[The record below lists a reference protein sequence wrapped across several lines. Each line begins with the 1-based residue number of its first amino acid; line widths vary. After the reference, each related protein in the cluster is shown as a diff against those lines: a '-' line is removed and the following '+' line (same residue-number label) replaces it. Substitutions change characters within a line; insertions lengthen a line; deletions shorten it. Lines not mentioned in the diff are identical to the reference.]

1 MSWILRSKRLQ
12 SAGNGSNNNNGN
24 SNSIYSQSSNNVSA
38 SSLSSNLSS
47 VSLNNYGSL
56 ALTPA
61 LPSHHLDA
69 GEDMVRQFA
78 ATQLDTQKTAFMRW
92 VNVQLAPTKG
102 YAPMTTISGL
112 GDGKRLVALLE
123 IVSKETLKPDKGNTR
138 IHQMANVSKA
148 LDFLGKRTDEPLDS
162 IGSENIVDGN
172 IKLTLGLVWIIIYR
186 FQIQQIANT
195 MAELYPSLATEDI
208 IEGDDGAKGK
218 KKGTSQQVDAKQ
230 ALLRWVRYQLEDYS
244 DVIPPIQDFHR
255 SWRTGLAFSA
265 LIHRHDP
272 DFLPE
277 FYTDI
282 LPLPFETPEEWRRC
296 LTKAFEIAFE
306 KMTIHRLL
314 DPQDLVD
321 VETPDERSIMTYVSE
336 YYIVMSKHQMEQ
348 DPALAAE
355 QRARRLQA
363 KDERLALAG
372 EDQLARRQCSQDEE
386 ERRRR
391 EEEEELERIRLKR
404 MEIEGWSIGAA
415 ERAREEEE
423 ALRRKHEEEE
433 EKRLQRELKREH
445 KKTLSVQEGSNGRPR
460 KDTLDSSGVGPVYL
474 ESEHEV
480 PDSETG
486 SIDSKEQERHQQEL
500 EAEPVDPKEQEGH
513 QQELEARPAEPID
526 PKELEKRQHE
536 LEAKLAEYHQVI
548 TELLEWAKDQDRA
561 LPPVPD
567 KAALLD
573 RARDLEPLA
582 EAIKAVEEEQVDK
595 EHIMSHLH
603 DVREELLE
611 FGDPGL
617 TPEQLGDMDKKWWEL
632 ETIWTALT
640 NKVVDSKDA
649 AEEVKWIIDCS
660 QEIDRVN
667 GEISKFEAQLETF
680 AEKRSQETPQER
692 SQKATLEQQDVS
704 LSSIS
709 FLIDTY
715 VKFLTSLM
723 DPKVHHYTA
732 PEHLT
737 TLNNE
742 LTEVR
747 LPRLTVVIE
756 KAQQNLSND
765 RLLRTFLDSLVLSEA
780 WIAESV
786 EWLTNI
792 EVPIFVKE
800 DRWNGG
806 NTIKEYLERDVMK
819 DLNLEFYQDEIE
831 DLKSELE
838 DEQSEVNTFRSSGFA
853 KLDEQAKAVMKGL
866 ADTQDV
872 TAESTT
878 KAVQDL
884 MKGVMD
890 NLEMVEKLLPEEAEH
905 CAYAGRVL
913 MYLWE
918 VLEVLE
924 KLEQAWRAINR
935 WEMRQP
941 DSELEGYVIYVE
953 KLFEGVDVPLR
964 EEQEER
970 AVLGAVQNR
979 HSGLSAVVK
988 DLRVC
993 FHGKQE
999 VIKGDRQ
1006 MKGFLDLTQTCQT
1019 TLRDLRAK
1027 LRDGPPMTGFGL
1039 NDPKPFDDFAN
1050 LVIAVGKSLDEFEN
1064 EMYAGYITMGEQV
1077 KIMATNSEARHDPTA
1092 VQNKL
1097 HGVNTLLHDIKALR
1111 GDRERDSITVAECR
1125 KLVSSLYALDSD
1137 LQALETDLA
1146 DLEHLE
1152 PGQHGDL
1159 IELGNRSNHLRSQ
1172 FAVLEQDRAYRH
1184 LKQDPSCS
1192 SLLGDIAH
1200 RQLSIE
1206 QTQKRLQAKLEVK
1219 QQWDMAWEA
1228 FAEQSRTLQQYLKD
1242 VENNVVERGYV
1253 SLDCLSAEESIWR
1266 RSDEAVREAHVAN
1279 DETLAS
1285 LKEFK
1290 VSRLSEL
1297 SALAVS
1303 LQKVVELADGV
1314 DHMDQ
1319 VRAGQFQ
1326 ESEEIQRALRDHLK
1340 RLHAMNSQEKHQLNT
1355 LGQRLLWSQHF
1366 HEAKAGVDILV
1377 NSCQNAMVDYTK
1389 ILKSSEQSGDTTGLD
1404 HAAAKHLKDQIQSL
1418 VSLAAKDKKTR
1429 FDAALEVYS
1438 SLKELATAS
1447 IPGVDSEDRDDDS
1460 EKLIPEHLEEEL
1472 AAFKNQYDLLDLQ
1485 LEFANQLAEHASQ
1498 VASYL
1503 NKNDDVDSE
1512 LSAIATELQAEEE
1525 ATTETIEKA
1534 STIRAE
1540 FEDLSKEFQLLISN
1554 IPRPSEAVQS
1564 TLSQTR
1570 SEYQSGLENAL
1581 KNRLNQSIE
1590 LNKALDPLL
1599 EEYQELLRYQN
1610 GLRSLAKD
1618 LETHSQWLEPS
1629 NEKVKLASER
1639 IQAMFASWPEENV
1652 SRNTS
1657 QLESS
1662 SISESRSSELSGLKS
1677 ELASESAHVENKEQE
1692 FLSIKQDINQALQ
1705 TSTSHSRHLQLA
1717 LERSL
1722 ESIES
1727 RIQDHKANMRHKSY
1741 QLQCL
1746 EKQFSWEQELE
1757 KAQEWCR
1764 KFDATVSDFT
1774 QQAQWKHDSTET
1786 MNQMQNLD
1794 SPISEFEDQLRAF
1807 EDQTKPVVQQSW
1819 TEFCG
1824 SLVLMDK
1831 AIPEE
1836 FQDRQAAFDKESQ
1849 MLRAKIAYSA
1859 EVLKQRK
1866 ALEAMNARVGDL
1878 ERLEADLAVI
1888 AATYATP
1895 DQDTSSQKDESKNA
1909 LSLDELEAKIR
1920 SLAQELEADFG
1931 AMHYP
1936 IDGSTDEAK
1945 TRSQES
1951 NAQVRGHVQA
1961 CRARVDAASQSL
1973 DEALHSRE
1981 VFMRRK
1987 ELEALQRGQDNTILD
2002 KANKLEKVSSLLSWA
2017 NETTDVVSGILNSE
2031 SSEVETKVTK
2041 NELPSIPELAN
2052 LSKETLHS
2060 LSTKLDTLRQEI
2072 NDMME
2077 HKKEVQAEVLA
2088 APLDDQ
2094 IDGLHITTEDRN
2106 TTKIA
2111 TGTEPTLHD
2120 IEDAIEQN
2128 RNKITQLDHD
2138 IVSRLSEFDSKTVS
2152 MLKSLD
2158 QQSETLASALEERLR
2173 LDEEIAHQQELE
2185 RLRIQRELEIK
2196 QFEESKSKFLAWSES
2211 QLQELSQ
2218 LWDSCGYFSK
2228 NDEPAKSYNG
2238 VDSVE
2243 SAISSL
2249 ETVTLRSRDDISQKE
2264 SAYIELKNRIDS
2276 LYNGDE
2282 HESDRKRHIEGI
2294 DSAWSVVKNES
2305 AGYAEILNQMK
2316 QWSDLRRDL
2325 IRFEREGLDA
2335 LEKRVEGLRWMHW
2348 DAFQP
2353 EEEQLLQLI
2362 EVIEGQANDLKARA
2376 DMVSAIEVSG
2386 NIRDTHQ
2393 AILSAN
2399 RVYFERRLNLIPAR
2413 IDASRNGIMVI
2424 HETSKEIA
2432 LHAKFHADLVR
2443 VETAIAQQIEAVK
2456 ARLGSLERSS
2466 CFALNS
2472 KELEAVVQSAA
2483 EVCKDGKY
2491 QLTILQE
2498 LEYPRLEQ
2506 TAFDLDMNP
2515 AEEPY
2520 DPEDNTPSNQT
2531 SVQESMGRI
2540 RKALKQLEGY
2550 IEEDCFE
2557 TRLAVDFHTHCKATE
2572 DIRRWI
2578 SSCRDDM
2585 MQLDAADKNQDL
2597 NDKMKRQQNRESKS
2611 RHLESIEEKLNEF
2624 SAGTIQKYDGIS
2636 NDFMTL
2642 HHPQS
2647 SVLNLFEQSESA
2659 QGDNAQPVS
2668 MRVILRRTA
2677 QERTKRTREDWELLK
2692 QEFLTKA
2699 KALSLEDGDGSDVSE
2714 ADQLSRGAAGSSP
2727 AVKAKTLSRLGTEI
2741 LEDISRVT
2749 REVQE
2754 MFDHVSSRPSTLP
2767 LTVESDG
2774 ALAKSKEGQA
2784 HLESIEA
2791 YIRDVLQVKVE
2802 KFGTMLSIANEQSE
2816 QDQALLNSASELDLS
2831 TRSHI
2836 RRQEKMVGVAMQR
2849 GLIAESMNRL
2859 VEFCSIKREEVEETL
2874 RVQNGMDLI
2883 HEVDMLIDSM
2893 TKALATADNLMAP
2906 PPEVPHNTSLYSIPS
2921 ASSSSSSM
2929 NARSTRAS
2937 PSVFPAATISR
2948 ATVLSRE
2955 RRASRARPSFFLS
2968 SLSEEDVQEWESN
2981 YHSLVEEMNRYIHD
2995 IEQHLDTISSMADR
3009 LKDWRLEHKYGV
3021 ATEHWEPLKS
3031 SALAK
3036 MQELERIWARR
3047 SGGNEMNQGAGVH
3060 SLDKQPSS
3068 ALSSAMQP
3076 TASSSNRAKAIL
3088 GSPVDPSP
3096 PRGQRKRSSTTNIMS
3111 RNNLLSPPPALGGST
3126 AGKSTRTSTGRGR
3139 SGTTTGLPTTSAN
3152 TSLTNVARR
3161 VTSPVLHSM
3170 TPTLSQEAKRKPP
3183 VIRKNDSTSSI
3194 SSIMNTLEA
3203 SRSPSM
3209 QQQQP
3214 QQQQQQRTIYKPDMN
3229 NALDVEVAKVVNASG
3244 FTVKVQRLK
3253 EGQSPYLSPS
3263 SGRVSQNRSDSTSS
3277 LAHSGLSDNGGN
3289 DGGAD
3294 SQGSSPRAV
3303 KTIRGQGRLNVGMS
3317 SEGGSQN
3324 GEVGRY
3330 VFGDIEPKI
3339 CYCRIL
3345 RSRKVMVRV
3354 GGGWAELSKFMEDH
3368 ASLEQRKARSRLL
3381 SASNSSVSVVSHFGG
3396 STTILSGTESRQQHP
3411 HDDADGSSDG
3421 LSDSQMSGSG
3431 DGEQSGTPGSRS
3443 NTNLAGLNT
3452 SPGRKKKEFI
3462 FHVRQGDGDDMSLK
3476 SIKLVKNAAG
3486 DGFMAV

>member
-1 MSWILRSKRLQ
+1 
-12 SAGNGSNNNNGN
+12 
-24 SNSIYSQSSNNVSA
+24 
-38 SSLSSNLSS
+38 
-47 VSLNNYGSL
+47 
-56 ALTPA
+56 
-61 LPSHHLDA
+61 
-69 GEDMVRQFA
+69 MVRQFA

-92 VNVQLAPTKG
+92 VNVQLATTKG
-102 YAPMTTISGL
+102 YAPMTSINGL

-148 LDFLGKRTDEPLDS
+148 LAFLEKRIDEPLDS

-218 KKGTSQQVDAKQ
+218 KKGTSQQQVDAKQ

-282 LPLPFETPEEWRRC
+282 LPMPFETPEEWRRC

-321 VETPDERSIMTYVSE
+321 VETPDERSVMTYVSE
-336 YYIVMSKHQMEQ
+336 YYIVMSKYQMEQ

-363 KDERLALAG
+363 KNDRLALAG
-372 EDQLARRQCSQDEE
+372 EGQLAQRQRSQEEE

-415 ERAREEEE
+415 ERAKEEEE

-460 KDTLDSSGVGPVYL
+460 KDTLDSLSVGPVYL

-500 EAEPVDPKEQEGH
+500 EVEPIDSKEQEEH
-513 QQELEARPAEPID
+513 QQELEAKPAEPID
-526 PKELEKRQHE
+526 PKELENRQHE
-536 LEAKLAEYHQVI
+536 LEAKLVEYHQVI
-548 TELLEWAKDQDRA
+548 AELLEWAQDQDRA

-567 KAALLD
+567 KTALLD

-611 FGDPGL
+611 FEDPGL
-617 TPEQLGDMDKKWWEL
+617 TPEQLSDMDKKWWEL

-667 GEISKFEAQLETF
+667 GEISKFEAQLEAF

-747 LPRLTVVIE
+747 LPRLTTVIE

-792 EVPIFVKE
+792 EVPIFVRE

-806 NTIKEYLERDVMK
+806 NTIKEYLGRDVMK

-831 DLKSELE
+831 DLEDELK
-838 DEQSEVNTFRSSGFA
+838 DEQSEVNSFRSSGFA

-878 KAVQDL
+878 KAVLDL
-884 MKGVMD
+884 MKRVMD
-890 NLEMVEKLLPEEAEH
+890 NLEMVEEHLPEEAEQ
-905 CAYAGRVL
+905 CAHARRVL
-913 MYLWE
+913 VYLWE

-924 KLEQAWRAINR
+924 ELEQTWGAINR

-941 DSELEGYVIYVE
+941 DSQLEAFVVIVE
-953 KLFEGVDVPLR
+953 QHFSRVDTSLRGEG
-964 EEQEER
+964 EER
-970 AVLGAVQNR
+970 AVLEAVQNR
-979 HSGLSAVVK
+979 HSGLSALVK

-1006 MKGFLDLTQTCQT
+1006 MKEFLDLTQTYQT
-1019 TLRDLRAK
+1019 ALRDLRAK
-1027 LRDGPPMTGFGL
+1027 LRDGAPMTGFGL
-1039 NDPKPFDDFAN
+1039 NDPKPFDDFTN
-1050 LVIAVGKSLDEFEN
+1050 LVIAVGKSLDGFED
-1064 EMYAGYITMGEQV
+1064 EMYPGYVAMGEQV

-1097 HGVNTLLHDIKALR
+1097 HDVNILLHDIKALR

-1137 LQALETDLA
+1137 LQALEADLA

-1192 SLLGDIAH
+1192 GLLGDIAH

-1219 QQWDMAWEA
+1219 QQWDMAWGA
-1228 FAEQSRTLQQYLKD
+1228 FAEQSRALQQYLKD

-1266 RSDEAVREAHVAN
+1266 KSDEAVREAHVAN
-1279 DETLAS
+1279 EETLAS

-1297 SALAVS
+1297 STLADS
-1303 LQKVVELADGV
+1303 LQKVVELAGGV

-1326 ESEEIQRALRDHLK
+1326 ESEEAQRALRDHLK
-1340 RLHAMNSQEKHQLNT
+1340 RLHAMSSQEKHQLNT

-1389 ILKSSEQSGDTTGLD
+1389 ILKSSEQSSDTTGLD
-1404 HAAAKHLKDQIQSL
+1404 HAAAKHLKDQIQNL
-1418 VSLAAKDKKTR
+1418 VTLAAKDKKAR

-1447 IPGVDSEDRDDDS
+1447 IPGVDSDGRDVDS

-1472 AAFKNQYDLLDLQ
+1472 AAFKSQYDLLDLQ

-1503 NKNDDVDSE
+1503 NKNDDVDSK
-1512 LSAIATELQAEEE
+1512 LSAIATELQADEE

-1540 FEDLSKEFQLLISN
+1540 FEDLSKELELLISN
-1554 IPRPSEAVQS
+1554 TPRPSEAVQS

-1570 SEYQSGLENAL
+1570 SEYQLGLENTL
-1581 KNRLNQSIE
+1581 KNRLNQSFE

-1599 EEYQELLRYQN
+1599 EEHQELLRYQN
-1610 GLRSLAKD
+1610 DLRSLAKD

-1639 IQAMFASWPEENV
+1639 IQAMFASWPEETV
-1652 SRNTS
+1652 PRNTS

-1705 TSTSHSRHLQLA
+1705 TSTSHSRHLQSA

-1741 QLQCL
+1741 QHQCL
-1746 EKQFSWEQELE
+1746 EKQFAWEQELE
-1757 KAQEWCR
+1757 KAREWYR
-1764 KFDATVSDFT
+1764 KFDATVTDFT

-1786 MNQMQNLD
+1786 TNQMQILD
-1794 SPISEFEDQLRAF
+1794 SPISEFENQLQAF

-1824 SLVLMDK
+1824 SLVLVNK

-1866 ALEAMNARVGDL
+1866 ALEVMNARVGEL
-1878 ERLEADLAVI
+1878 ERLEADLAVV
-1888 AATYATP
+1888 AASYAIP
-1895 DQDTSSQKDESKNA
+1895 DQDTSSQKDGSKNA

-1945 TRSQES
+1945 VRSQES
-1951 NAQVRGHVQA
+1951 NAQVRGHVQT
-1961 CRARVDAASQSL
+1961 CRARVDAAKRSL

-1987 ELEALQRGQDNTILD
+1987 ELEALQQSQDSTILD
-2002 KANKLEKVSSLLSWA
+2002 KTNKLEKVSSLLNWA
-2017 NETTDVVSGILNSE
+2017 NETADVVSGILSSG
-2031 SSEVETKVTK
+2031 SSEIETKVTK

-2077 HKKEVQAEVLA
+2077 HKKEVQTEVLPA
-2088 APLDDQ
+2088 SLDDQ
-2094 IDGLHITTEDRN
+2094 IDGSHITTEDRN

-2111 TGTEPTLHD
+2111 TGTEPALHD

-2138 IVSRLSEFDSKTVS
+2138 IVSRLSEFDSMTVS

-2158 QQSETLASALEERLR
+2158 QQSETLASALEERLQ
-2173 LDEEIAHQQELE
+2173 LDEEIARQQELE

-2196 QFEESKSKFLAWSES
+2196 QFEESKNKFLAWSGS
-2211 QLQELSQ
+2211 QLQELNQ

-2228 NDEPAKSYNG
+2228 NDEPAMSHNG

-2264 SAYIELKNRIDS
+2264 PAYNELKNRIDS

-2325 IRFEREGLDA
+2325 IRFEKEGLDA

-2353 EEEQLLQLI
+2353 EEEQLLKLI

-2386 NIRDTHQ
+2386 NIRDSHQ

-2399 RVYFERRLNLIPAR
+2399 RAYFEQRLNLIPAR
-2413 IDASRNGIMVI
+2413 IDASRDGIMVI
-2424 HETSKEIA
+2424 HDASKMIA
-2432 LHAKFHADLVR
+2432 LEAKLHADLVR
-2443 VETAIAQQIEAVK
+2443 VETTIAQQIEAVK

-2472 KELEAVVQSAA
+2472 KELEAVVQSAE

-2520 DPEDNTPSNQT
+2520 DLEDNTPSNQT
-2531 SVQESMGRI
+2531 NVQESMGRI
-2540 RKALKQLEGY
+2540 RKALGELEDY
-2550 IEEDCFE
+2550 IEEDCSE
-2557 TRLAVDFHTHCKATE
+2557 TLLAADFYTHCKATE
-2572 DIRRWI
+2572 EIRGWI

-2597 NDKMKRQQNRESKS
+2597 NDKVNRQQNREWK
-2611 RHLESIEEKLNEF
+2611 RRQLGSIEKTLNEF
-2624 SAGTIQKYDGIS
+2624 SGFIQNYDKIS
-2636 NDFMTL
+2636 KEFVIRR
-2642 HHPQS
+2642 PQS
-2647 SVLNLFEQSESA
+2647 SVLNLSEQSESA

-2668 MRVILRRTA
+2668 MRVILHGTV
-2677 QERTKRTREDWELLK
+2677 QERTKRTLEDWLLLK
-2692 QEFLTKA
+2692 EDFLA
-2699 KALSLEDGDGSDVSE
+2699 KALSPEDGDGSDVSE

-2727 AVKAKTLSRLGTEI
+2727 VVKAKTLSRLGTDI

-2754 MFDHVSSRPSTLP
+2754 MFDHVSSSPSTLP
-2767 LTVESDG
+2767 LT
-2774 ALAKSKEGQA
+2774 KSKEGQTR
-2784 HLESIEA
+2784 LESIEA
-2791 YIRDVLQVKVE
+2791 YIRDVLQVKIE
-2802 KFGTMLSIANEQSE
+2802 KFDNMLSIANEQSE
-2816 QDQALLNSASELDLS
+2816 QDQALLDNASELDLS

-2849 GLIAESMNRL
+2849 GHIAESMNRL
-2859 VEFCSIKREEVEETL
+2859 VESCSLQRKEVEETL

-2883 HEVDMLIDSM
+2883 HEVDMLINSM
-2893 TKALATADNLMAP
+2893 TKALAAADNLMTP
-2906 PPEVPHNTSLYSIPS
+2906 PPEAPHNMSLYSIPS

-2937 PSVFPAATISR
+2937 PSVSPATTISR

-2955 RRASRARPSFFLS
+2955 RRASRARPSFSLS
-2968 SLSEEDVQEWESN
+2968 SLNEEDVQEWESN

-3009 LKDWRLEHKYGV
+3009 LNDWRLEEKYGV
-3021 ATEHWEPLKS
+3021 STERWKPLKS

-3068 ALSSAMQP
+3068 TLSSAMQP
-3076 TASSSNRAKAIL
+3076 TASSSNRAKATL

-3096 PRGQRKRSSTTNIMS
+3096 PRGHRKRSSTTNIMS

-3126 AGKSTRTSTGRGR
+3126 ARKSTRTSTGRGR

-3152 TSLTNVARR
+3152 TSLTNVAKR

-3194 SSIMNTLEA
+3194 SSILNTLDA
-3203 SRSPSM
+3203 SGSPSR
-3209 QQQQP
+3209 
-3214 QQQQQQRTIYKPDMN
+3214 QQQRTIYKPDMS

-3263 SGRVSQNRSDSTSS
+3263 SGRVSRNRSDSTSS

-3381 SASNSSVSVVSHFGG
+3381 SASNSSVSVTSHFGG
-3396 STTILSGTESRQQHP
+3396 STTILSGAESRQQHP

-3443 NTNLAGLNT
+3443 NTNLAGVNA

-3486 DGFMAV
+3486 DGLMAV